1 MMYRDWIGRLYAA
14 LMPST
19 VIEVGVFEGE
29 TLARVPPPGIAIG
42 IDPKPNIRC
51 PFLAETHIFT
61 ETSDAFFARQ
71 GPAPL
76 LGNKPLGAAFIDGLH
91 LYEQALRDF
100 INLEAYCG
108 PKSLILVHDTVPL
121 DEQTQLR
128 TAETSF
134 NSGDVWK
141 LVLCLKELRPDLDIF
156 TIATAWT
163 GLTVISGLEPSSSVL
178 KENYDS
184 AVTKFIDLPFATIE
198 GRMEESL
205 NMVPNDWNLVEAR
218 LKARGVL

>member
-1 MMYRDWIGRLYAA
+1 M
-14 LMPST
+14 
-19 VIEVGVFEGE
+19 
-29 TLARVPPPGIAIG
+29 PPPGIAIG

-71 GPAPL
+71 GPASL

-121 DEQTQLR
+121 DEQTQRR

-141 LVLCLKELRPDLDIF
+141 LVLCLKEYRPDLDIF

-163 GLTVISGLEPSSSVL
+163 GLTVISGLDPSSRVL
-178 KENYDS
+178 KEGYDD
-184 AVTKFIDLPFATIE
+184 AVAKFMELPFSTIE

-205 NMVPNDWNLVEAR
+205 NMVANDWNVVETR